1 MAYVTPK
8 TDWKS
13 TDYFELVDYN
23 RITGNIRYLHDSA
36 DVLYHMSGLN
46 AMTENKTYES
56 LIYASE
62 FNAIENNLAL
72 LDADTYK
79 AGITAKIWAANGST
93 PTFEDL
99 NRIEGSVASLYSKLQ
114 TQYAKVKKFPLTL
127 GA

>member
-8 TDWKS
+8 TNWKS
-13 TDYFELVDYN
+13 TDYFELEDYN
-23 RITGNIRYLHDSA
+23 RITGNIRYLHSSA
-36 DVLYHMSGLN
+36 DALYHMSDLG
-46 AMTENKTYES
+46 AMAGNKTYES

-62 FNAIENNLAL
+62 FNAIENNLVL

-79 AGITAKIWAANGST
+79 SGVTAKAWSANGNT

-99 NRIEGSVASLYSKLQ
+99 NRIEGAIAALYSKLQ
-114 TQYAKVKKFPLTL
+114 AQYAKVMKFPLTL